1 MSEKP
6 MLNLGC
12 GRIILPADK
21 PDHHV
26 LVESDI
32 YSYPEWVNIDK
43 NMVQGVDKVVDLFK
57 YPWDLPSDSFS
68 GALLAHVC
76 EHIPHGISFSRSPDE
91 INYPEDYSPNSDVT
105 TKYGQHLD
113 SVASKYARQLE
124 RFEILKRMQDG
135 WFAFFSELW
144 RVLEHGAVV
153 HIISPYGFSNGGL
166 IDPSHTRYL
175 TEHSFS
181 HSMSPNPDAPFEYD
195 RQLHFR
201 QIEETPM
208 RPTEYFAGEPY
219 FVNGQDTPAFWRA
232 KQIHINVVSEF
243 YVRLVAVKE

>member
-12 GRIILPADK
+12 GRIILPAEQ
-21 PDHHV
+21 PAHHG

-43 NMVQGVDKVVDLFK
+43 NMVQGVDKCMDLFK

-76 EHIPHGISFSRSPDE
+76 EHIPHE
-91 INYPEDYSPNSDVT
+91 IRLNEPQKVVVGGLVVNDNVPNHKLS
-105 TKYGQHLD
+105 
-113 SVASKYARQLE
+113 E
-124 RFEILKRMQDG
+124 MQDG

-153 HIISPYGFSNGGL
+153 HILSPYGFSNGGL